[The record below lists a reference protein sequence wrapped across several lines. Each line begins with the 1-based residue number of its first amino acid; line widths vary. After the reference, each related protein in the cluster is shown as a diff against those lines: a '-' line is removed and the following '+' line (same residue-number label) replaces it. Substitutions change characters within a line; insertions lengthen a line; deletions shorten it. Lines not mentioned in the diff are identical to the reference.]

1 MNKKSILLLGA
12 SGLVGGECLKLLIH
26 DGQYEKI
33 TVLTRSPLTTD
44 IQDSRVDHHIIDFD
58 RLGEY
63 RHFMKADHVICA
75 LGTTIKKAGTK
86 ENFYRVDFT
95 YSHEIAK
102 MASEQGAEHYLLVS
116 AMGADSGSSIFYNR
130 VKGELEQAV
139 QKLSYRSVSIFR
151 PSLILG
157 QRHERRITEQVSKTI
172 AELFSFAIPER
183 YKPVQAVDIART
195 ILKIAGQDLAGIR
208 IIESDEITKIAK
220 GGYQYVVGK

>member
-12 SGLVGGECLKLLIH
+12 SGLVGGECLKLLTH
-26 DGQYEKI
+26 DGPYEKI
-33 TVLTRSPLTTD
+33 IVLMRSPLTTD
-44 IQDSRVDHHIIDFD
+44 IQDSRVEHHSIDFD

-95 YSHEIAK
+95 YSYEIAK
-102 MASEQGAEHYLLVS
+102 MASEQGSKHCLLVS
-116 AMGADSGSSIFYNR
+116 SMGADPGSSIFYNR
-130 VKGELEQAV
+130 VKGELEQVV
-139 QKLSYRSVSIFR
+139 QKLPYRSVSIFR

-157 QRHERRITEQVSKTI
+157 QRHERRLTEQASKII
-172 AELFSFAIPER
+172 AEIFSFAIPER
-183 YKPVQAVDIART
+183 YKPLQAMDIARA

-208 IIESDEITKIAK
+208 IIESDEITRIAK
-220 GGYQYVVGK
+220 GGH

>member
-1 MNKKSILLLGA
+1 MMFDTTILLLGA
-12 SGLVGGECLKLLIH
+12 SGLVGGECLKLLIY
-26 DGQYEKI
+26 GGPYKKI

-44 IQDSRVDHHIIDFD
+44 IQDSRVHHHIIDFD

-63 RHFMKADHVICA
+63 RHLMQADHVICA

-86 ENFYRVDFT
+86 ENFHRVDFT
-95 YSHEIAK
+95 YSYEIAR

-116 AMGADSGSSIFYNR
+116 SMGADSGSSIFYNR
-130 VKGELEQAV
+130 IKGELEQAV

-157 QRHERRITEQVSKTI
+157 QRHERRLAEKVSKII
-172 AELFSFAIPER
+172 AEIFSFAIPER
-183 YKPVQAVDIART
+183 YKPVQAVDIARA

-208 IIESDEITKIAK
+208 IIESDEITRIAK
-220 GGYQYVVGK
+220 GGHDG